1 MLYSSPNNMASV
13 SKVII
18 IGGGIGGLTLAR
30 ACLDAGIAV
39 ELYEKRGLDVMLSG
53 PGGIF
58 IQRNAKARLQALA
71 IRADLSALLPLGRQD
86 PQRWVF

>member
-1 MLYSSPNNMASV
+1 MLYGSLNNIASI

-39 ELYEKRGLDVMLSG
+39 ELYLRRYCISLFFL
-53 PGGIF
+53 
-58 IQRNAKARLQALA
+58 
-71 IRADLSALLPLGRQD
+71 
-86 PQRWVF
+86 

>member
-1 MLYSSPNNMASV
+1 MLYGSLNNMASI

-39 ELYEKRGLDVMLSG
+39 EL
-53 PGGIF
+53 
-58 IQRNAKARLQALA
+58 
-71 IRADLSALLPLGRQD
+71 
-86 PQRWVF
+86 

>member
-30 ACLDAGIAV
+30 ACLDVGIAV
-39 ELYEKRGLDVMLSG
+39 ELYEKRGLDAMLSYQF
-53 PGGIF
+53 P
-58 IQRNAKARLQALA
+58 KLVLQ
-71 IRADLSALLPLGRQD
+71 IEPLK
-86 PQRWVF
+86 

>member
-1 MLYSSPNNMASV
+1 MASV

-39 ELYEKRGLDVMLSG
+39 ELYEKRGLDVMLSA
-53 PGGIF
+53 GGIS
-58 IQRNAKARLQALA
+58 IQRNALRVYKLCNQGRFISAYTSREAR
-71 IRADLSALLPLGRQD
+71 S
-86 PQRWVF
+86 